1 MRRLFGHLSGIIIF
15 FILIIISSFS
25 VKAIGVQPLTMDF
38 SMSPGESED
47 FQLIFSSSGIAEN
60 VSISIY
66 QCYQDYTGILG
77 YRIADPESFPEM
89 NWIELEKNRVQ
100 VPAGG
105 EVYLNGRLRV
115 PFGTRPGSYIIILMV
130 EPEPGKTGD
139 GISLMV
145 RYAVRLIVRVDGPA
159 LRERGR
165 INFIQLEEDENGE
178 QVIVAAVENTSQLDY
193 LAGVEVSISD
203 ENRSLVERVILRTI
217 SAARNNRDLTR
228 LYPGSK
234 VLFIGKPENYLYPGS
249 YELRAIMSY
258 GERGKAS
265 FIENINILPGQFKE
279 PARVQSGYCSI
290 KPEVINVK
298 LEPGQRITESI
309 EITNISRERVYIK
322 TELVDIEEE
331 YAYSLLPWLRLYA
344 DRSLVLLPRQSRK
357 LLNIL
362 QLPLNIAKGSYY
374 ALVNIKVYQDENMIN
389 LLEEQIVPVCCIV
402 GEENRMEIKI
412 NGFEFNNGE
421 QEIFLPVKNI
431 GQVHLKPSI
440 KLTILNK
447 EEQLMEEIELDS
459 MDLIGGL
466 LFPGEETIYKG
477 ILKKKLEEGEYDVL
491 VEIRNENASLERANY
506 RILIE

>member
-1 MRRLFGHLSGIIIF
+1 M
-15 FILIIISSFS
+15 
-25 VKAIGVQPLTMDF
+25 
-38 SMSPGESED
+38 
-47 FQLIFSSSGIAEN
+47 
-60 VSISIY
+60 
-66 QCYQDYTGILG
+66 
-77 YRIADPESFPEM
+77 
-89 NWIELEKNRVQ
+89 
-100 VPAGG
+100 
-105 EVYLNGRLRV
+105 
-115 PFGTRPGSYIIILMV
+115 
-130 EPEPGKTGD
+130 
-139 GISLMV
+139 
-145 RYAVRLIVRVDGPA
+145 
-159 LRERGR
+159 
-165 INFIQLEEDENGE
+165 EEDENGE

-193 LAGVEVSISD
+193 LAGVEVSIRD

-217 SAARNNRDLTR
+217 SAARNKRDLTR

-344 DRSLVLLPRQSRK
+344 DRSLVLLPRQSQK

-374 ALVNIKVYQDENMIN
+374 ALVNIKVYQM
-389 LLEEQIVPVCCIV
+389 
-402 GEENRMEIKI
+402 
-412 NGFEFNNGE
+412 
-421 QEIFLPVKNI
+421 
-431 GQVHLKPSI
+431 
-440 KLTILNK
+440 
-447 EEQLMEEIELDS
+447 
-459 MDLIGGL
+459 
-466 LFPGEETIYKG
+466 
-477 ILKKKLEEGEYDVL
+477 
-491 VEIRNENASLERANY
+491 
-506 RILIE
+506 RI